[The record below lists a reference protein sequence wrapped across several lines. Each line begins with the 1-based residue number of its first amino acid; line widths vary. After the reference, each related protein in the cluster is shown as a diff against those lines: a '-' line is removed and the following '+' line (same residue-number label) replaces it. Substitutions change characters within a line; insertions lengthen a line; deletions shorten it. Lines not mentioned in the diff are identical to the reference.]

1 MVKPSHLK
9 RRAKALCRIGEDG
22 NFQSLH
28 TLSRARVDDVVIVP
42 ARQAAPNISLS
53 GFLLLVASFFLFKG
67 CAIAWFG
74 AVDYV
79 AYVNGL
85 TAGTLYEQAA
95 AFVMAPDILS
105 QFLANILQ
113 GRLP

>member
-1 MVKPSHLK
+1 M
-9 RRAKALCRIGEDG
+9 
-22 NFQSLH
+22 
-28 TLSRARVDDVVIVP
+28 VIVP
-42 ARQAAPNISLS
+42 ARHAAPSISLS

-74 AVDYV
+74 VADYV
-79 AYVNGL
+79 ASVNGL

-95 AFVMAPDILS
+95 AFVMAPDVLS
-105 QFLANILQ
+105 QFLANLSQ

>member
-1 MVKPSHLK
+1 MVKPSHLR
-9 RRAKALCRIGEDG
+9 RRAKAQCRIGEDG
-22 NFQSLH
+22 HLH
-28 TLSRARVDDVVIVP
+28 SVHTMSGARVDDVIIVP
-42 ARQAAPNISLS
+42 VRQAARNISLS
-53 GFLLLVASFFLFKG
+53 SFLLLVASFFLFKG

-79 AYVNGL
+79 ASVNGL

-95 AFVMAPDILS
+95 AFVMAPDVLS
-105 QFLANILQ
+105 QFLANLLQ